1 MILHNERKLFNNTNF
16 IMQVLT
22 VWLFVEFV
30 EAHLKVYGL
39 LISNT
44 VTTNFVRAIQTL
56 DVLNSFK
63 KRFCSMSGLKFSLSG
78 VTSFLTDNLSGL
90 NKNIFKLDFLK
101 SYLIY

>member
-44 VTTNFVRAIQTL
+44 VTTNFVFR
-56 DVLNSFK
+56 
-63 KRFCSMSGLKFSLSG
+63 R
-78 VTSFLTDNLSGL
+78 
-90 NKNIFKLDFLK
+90 KNR
-101 SYLIY
+101 IYSWAKEGR